1 MKKILMTMN
10 VLVLV
15 ISVQAQTKV
24 ILNPACD
31 EQEGS
36 IVHLVKVELTDT
48 ATILHLNVH
57 CNLSGWSG
65 TDNYIKAN
73 GKRYAFR
80 CGRRIPTMKGKEQKE
95 DVEIPTFN
103 MAGEKTGA
111 WLVKGGEEP
120 FVEGKRYTN
129 TSQKDSLIL
138 HFEPLPADVTMFDV
152 GDDIRNVSLVETK
165 VEEFIADSH
174 FLVMPDATP
183 EQFFDAVAAMFPGK
197 VVFIDLWATWC
208 GPCKYGIIKMRSVK
222 EELKG
227 KDVVFVYLTNES
239 SPEVDWRSS
248 IGSIKGYHLRM
259 SSSFWNKLPCI
270 IACSGIP
277 QYFLYDRNG
286 KRIYHQVGYND
297 GSELN
302 FKEKILKA
310 LDN

>member
-1 MKKILMTMN
+1 MNKILTTICAS
-10 VLVLV
+10 VLAM
-15 ISVQAQTKV
+15 SAQAQTRV

-36 IVHLVKVELTDT
+36 IVHLVRVELTDT
-48 ATILHLNVH
+48 ATILHLNLH
-57 CNLSGWSG
+57 CNFGGWSG
-65 TDNYIKAN
+65 TNNYIEAN

-80 CGRRIPTMKGKEQKE
+80 SGRRIPTMDGKELKE
-95 DVEIPTFN
+95 DVEIPTLN
-103 MAGEKTGA
+103 KAGETGA
-111 WLVKGGEEP
+111 LLIKGGEEP
-120 FVEGKRYTN
+120 FVEGKHYTN

-165 VEEFIADSH
+165 KEEFIADSH
-174 FLVMPDATP
+174 LLVMPDATP

-208 GPCKYGIIKMRSVK
+208 GPCKHGIIKMRSVK
-222 EELKG
+222 EELKS

-239 SPEVDWRSS
+239 SPEADWRSS

-270 IACSGIP
+270 IDFSGIP

-286 KRIYHQVGYND
+286 KRLSHQIGYSD
-297 GSELN
+297 GAELN
-302 FKEKILKA
+302 FKEKILQA
-310 LDN
+310 LEE